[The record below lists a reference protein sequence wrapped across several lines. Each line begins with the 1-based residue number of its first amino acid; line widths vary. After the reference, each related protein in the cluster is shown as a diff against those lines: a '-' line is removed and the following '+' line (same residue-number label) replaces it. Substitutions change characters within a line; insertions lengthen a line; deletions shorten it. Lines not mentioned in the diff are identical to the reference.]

1 MQKPE
6 VQVCAGV
13 FLPGGAQVESADM
26 YRRRAPG
33 DVIPWI
39 EKMILGYGSPEN
51 EVTGFLKAHV
61 IGLGK
66 MTESQGL
73 GWDGPTE
80 IVFLSDGKVRI
91 PAVLTTRAWKNLMEF
106 EEREY
111 IEGLL
116 SNAMLILAHQLKF
129 HMAKELNKCW
139 FYLCVEKMSS
149 VASGRL
155 REFTECCTT
164 LTSVRMKI
172 RQTWQACLFEE
183 NSVLSQSEVNLTQ
196 LLGAWEEDCMDEMM
210 EDIRVRLMA
219 ADSSHGT
226 PQPSNSAHRG
236 SGIRLRTSW
245 DVDRV
250 RYKRMERFTVPVR
263 YLLIPE
269 EVEAPT
275 GGAAQPATEVDPPQ
289 APGCDAGESP
299 PVPEQDSPL
308 HDLILSDSDDV
319 LLSNP
324 WDAFPPPGVS
334 LSSSNSSPEMTP
346 ILPECGPAASSNPDS
361 VAMVTSTQLPVHSDL
376 SPYQKQPINF
386 PSSSTTSVSPP
397 QPPTSD
403 DTAQQNLLVLIQAD
417 EDNDQE
423 HYRKAK
429 KKRCEVTAEPGV
441 LEQEE
446 PSGSPPSWLFDPT
459 GTSIREEPSN
469 PSTEP
474 DLRKVL
480 DTHSDGK
487 PFMYTYKVTGQNL
500 QDLIQFKMPA
510 SLLHW
515 AVKYLVTAR
524 PKDPV

>member
-1 MQKPE
+1 MNLRKDKSEAPE
-6 VQVCAGV
+6 
-13 FLPGGAQVESADM
+13 LTSPLKMKSRIYM
-26 YRRRAPG
+26 YCE
-33 DVIPWI
+33 VTPWI
-39 EKMILGYGSPEN
+39 EELILSYGSSEKKK
-51 EVTGFLKAHV
+51 VSGCLTAHV
-61 IGLGK
+61 VGLDK
-66 MTESQGL
+66 MTESLAL

-80 IVFLSDGKVRI
+80 IVFLSDGQVRI
-91 PAVLTTRAWKNLMEF
+91 PAALTTRAWKNLMEF

-111 IEGLL
+111 IQGLL
-116 SNAMLILAHQLKF
+116 NNTMLIQVHQLKF
-129 HMAKELNKCW
+129 HMAKELNECW
-139 FYLCVEKMSS
+139 FYLSIGKMCSL
-149 VASGRL
+149 ASGLL

-164 LTSVRMKI
+164 LSSVRMKI
-172 RQTWQACLFEE
+172 RQTWQACLVEE
-183 NSVLSQSEVNLTQ
+183 NFVWGHNERVLSQ
-196 LLGAWEEDCMDEMM
+196 LLEAWDQDFVDEMM
-210 EDIRVRLMA
+210 EDIREKLMV
-219 ADSSHGT
+219 GRR
-226 PQPSNSAHRG
+226 PG
-236 SGIRLRTSW
+236 SGSRLRTSW

-275 GGAAQPATEVDPPQ
+275 GGAAQPVTEVDPPQ

-319 LLSNP
+319 L
-324 WDAFPPPGVS
+324 
-334 LSSSNSSPEMTP
+334 SSSNSSPEMTP

-361 VAMVTSTQLPVHSDL
+361 VAMVTSTQ
-376 SPYQKQPINF
+376 
-386 PSSSTTSVSPP
+386 
-397 QPPTSD
+397 
-403 DTAQQNLLVLIQAD
+403 
-417 EDNDQE
+417 
-423 HYRKAK
+423 KAK

-524 PKDPV
+524 PKDPL

>member
-1 MQKPE
+1 MYCE
-6 VQVCAGV
+6 VT
-13 FLPGGAQVESADM
+13 
-26 YRRRAPG
+26 
-33 DVIPWI
+33 PWI
-39 EKMILGYGSPEN
+39 EELILSYGSSEKKK
-51 EVTGFLKAHV
+51 VSGCLTAHV
-61 IGLGK
+61 VGLDK
-66 MTESQGL
+66 MAESL
-73 GWDGPTE
+73 ALVWDGPTE
-80 IVFLSDGKVRI
+80 IVFLSDGQVRI
-91 PAVLTTRAWKNLMEF
+91 PAALTTRAWKNLMEF

-111 IEGLL
+111 IQGLL
-116 SNAMLILAHQLKF
+116 NNTMLIQVHQLKF
-129 HMAKELNKCW
+129 HMAKELNECW
-139 FYLCVEKMSS
+139 FYLSIGKMCSL
-149 VASGRL
+149 ASGL
-155 REFTECCTT
+155 LKEFTECCTT
-164 LTSVRMKI
+164 LSSVRMKI
-172 RQTWQACLFEE
+172 RQTWQACLVEE
-183 NSVLSQSEVNLTQ
+183 NFVWGHNERVLSQ
-196 LLGAWEEDCMDEMM
+196 LLEAWDQDFVDEMV
-210 EDIRVRLMA
+210 EDIREKLMA
-219 ADSSHGT
+219 GRR
-226 PQPSNSAHRG
+226 PG
-236 SGIRLRTSW
+236 SGSRLRTSW

-269 EVEAPT
+269 EVEAPA

-308 HDLILSDSDDV
+308 HDLILSDSDDM

-500 QDLIQFKMPA
+500 QDLIQFKMPT

>member
-1 MQKPE
+1 LNDPKKQEKI
-6 VQVCAGV
+6 QNY
-13 FLPGGAQVESADM
+13 ADM

-139 FYLCVEKMSS
+139 FYLCVENMSS

-219 ADSSHGT
+219 AD
-226 PQPSNSAHRG
+226 R

-308 HDLILSDSDDV
+308 HDLILSDSEYV
-319 LLSNP
+319 
-324 WDAFPPPGVS
+324 

-361 VAMVTSTQLPVHSDL
+361 VAMVTSTQ
-376 SPYQKQPINF
+376 
-386 PSSSTTSVSPP
+386 
-397 QPPTSD
+397 
-403 DTAQQNLLVLIQAD
+403 
-417 EDNDQE
+417 
-423 HYRKAK
+423 KAK